1 MASAAIIAVCIYF
14 SLWWLNKATLHGSSV
29 EVPNLKL
36 MQLDQAMVQLDSLG
50 LTYEVIDSTHYVSQV
65 PEGSIIETYPR

>member
-1 MASAAIIAVCIYF
+1 MKHWLRFLFSFNFIKTAMASAAIIAVCIYF

-50 LTYEVIDSTHYVSQV
+50 LTY
-65 PEGSIIETYPR
+65 

>member
-50 LTYEVIDSTHYVSQV
+50 LTY
-65 PEGSIIETYPR
+65 

>member
-1 MASAAIIAVCIYF
+1 MASAAIIALCIYF

-36 MQLDQAMVQLDSLG
+36 MQLDQAMDSVRFIG
-50 LTYEVIDSTHYVSQV
+50 
-65 PEGSIIETYPR
+65 PRI